1 MPGAMRAVRR
11 AGGPAIRAHRHPA
24 PRRSAETGFFL
35 KDLLVIGRVV
45 QMARRLIPTAIC
57 AERVH
62 MESAPHRQ
70 GQGSEKL
77 SAAERADLRWGLERV
92 LLRHAEGLDGVNG
105 QRDLGR
111 ALQRALRH
119 LPVVMLHDRRL
130 PTGLLVEHLAIG
142 PGGVTI
148 IGGWTADDAPGSLT
162 VERLRGIF
170 GARADLLRDGA
181 SEDRTALVTP
191 VLRRVATVRDVID
204 DMAPVAGAL
213 CFADEEQTAR
223 LRPLYVEGVTIA
235 GPRAIAELAARDGDL
250 HDYELAGL
258 VDYLDGALPVALE
271 R

>member
-1 MPGAMRAVRR
+1 
-11 AGGPAIRAHRHPA
+11 
-24 PRRSAETGFFL
+24 
-35 KDLLVIGRVV
+35 
-45 QMARRLIPTAIC
+45 
-57 AERVH
+57 

-70 GQGSEKL
+70 DQGCEKL

-92 LLRHAEGLDGVNG
+92 LLRHAEDPGGA
-105 QRDLGR
+105 RHDLAR

-148 IGGWTADDAPGSLT
+148 IAGWTAGDAPAPLT

-181 SEDRTALVTP
+181 CADRTALVAP
-191 VLRRVATVRDVID
+191 VLRRVGTVRDMID

-213 CFADEEQTAR
+213 CFADEERTAR

-235 GPRAIAELAARDGDL
+235 GPRAIAELAAREGDL
-250 HDYELAGL
+250 RDYELAGL
-258 VDYLDGALPVALE
+258 VDHLDGALPVALG

>member
-1 MPGAMRAVRR
+1 MATGLIRS
-11 AGGPAIRAHRHPA
+11 GG
-24 PRRSAETGFFL
+24 SAE
-35 KDLLVIGRVV
+35 D
-45 QMARRLIPTAIC
+45 
-57 AERVH
+57 VH

-70 GQGSEKL
+70 GEGREKV

-92 LLRHAEGLDGVNG
+92 LLRHAATGAA
-105 QRDLGR
+105 RHDLAR

-142 PGGVTI
+142 PGGVTVI
-148 IGGWTADDAPGSLT
+148 DGWTADAPQPLT

-181 SEDRTALVTP
+181 KEDRTALVAP
-191 VLRRVATVRDVID
+191 VLRRVASVRAVID
-204 DMAPVAGAL
+204 DMTPVAGAL
-213 CFADEEQTAR
+213 CFVDEEKAEC

-235 GPRAIAELAARDGDL
+235 GPRAVAELAAREGDL
-250 HDYELAGL
+250 RDYELAGL
-258 VDYLDGALPVALE
+258 VDHLDAALPVALE